1 MTGQEAAVSRTLP
14 PARIDPGA
22 LSIVKTLQREG
33 FTAYLVGGCVRDLLL
48 DRAPKD
54 FDIATDA
61 TPEELRGVFRRRC
74 RIIGRRFK
82 LAHVRAGATIF
93 EVATFRGVPDDQ
105 ETAED
110 DSGFVVRANTYGTPR
125 EDAFSRDFTV
135 NGLFYDPV
143 ARQIIDYVGG
153 LADVEARQ
161 LRTIGDTVQRFR
173 EDPVR
178 LLRAVRFAA
187 KLGFDLHDDIVAA
200 ASEAA
205 GMLDVCPPPRVA
217 EEVYRLFETGTGRR
231 ARAVMRELGILEAV
245 LPELVGRAREDVTA
259 AEADDELDAWLGEVD
274 RQVLVHG
281 GVPRPDLFALVAW
294 PALEPLLPFPPPT
307 RGAWGDAADEAI
319 KPLLKRLIIP
329 VRHRQRLR
337 GVANYLARFQ
347 QPPRRRP
354 HVSPHRVGALPAALS
369 VVRLRARLGWATEAE
384 LAAYEAWCAHANEVG
399 VWAAPA
405 EPRRDDEPCDG
416 GAGDDAPRTSRSSR
430 TPKPRGRRRSG
441 RKRATQPHPSDEGA
455 AQG

>member
-1 MTGQEAAVSRTLP
+1 MSRTLP

-61 TPEELRGVFRRRC
+61 TPEELRDVFRRRC

-105 ETAED
+105 ETAAD

-143 ARQIIDYVGG
+143 AARIIDHVGG
-153 LADVEARQ
+153 VADVEARQ

-178 LLRAVRFAA
+178 FLRAVRFAA
-187 KLGFDLHDDIVAA
+187 KLGLALHDDIVAA

-231 ARAVMRELGILEAV
+231 ARQVMRDLGVLDVV
-245 LPELVGRAREDVTA
+245 LPELVGRAHDGLTA
-259 AEADDELDAWLGEVD
+259 AEADEELDAWLGEVD

-307 RGAWGDAADEAI
+307 RGAWGDVADEAI

-347 QPPRRRP
+347 AAPKRRP
-354 HVSPHRVGALPAALS
+354 HVSPHRAGALPAALS
-369 VVRLRARLGWATEAE
+369 VVRLRARLGLATESE
-384 LAAYEAWCAHANEVG
+384 LAAYETWCAVANDVG

-405 EPRRDDEPCDG
+405 EPRGDDEPCG
-416 GAGDDAPRTSRSSR
+416 GVADDDPRQAPRPPRRKRS
-430 TPKPRGRRRSG
+430 GRRRAPKPEASERRG
-441 RKRATQPHPSDEGA
+441 ERT
-455 AQG
+455 

>member
-14 PARIDPGA
+14 AARIDPGA

-54 FDIATDA
+54 FDIATEA

-105 ETAED
+105 ETAAD

-125 EDAFSRDFTV
+125 DDAFSRDFTV

-143 ARQIIDYVGG
+143 AEQIIDHVGG
-153 LADVEARQ
+153 LADVEARC
-161 LRTIGDTVQRFR
+161 LRTIGDTAQRFR

-187 KLGFDLHDDIVAA
+187 KLGLALHDDIVAA
-200 ASEAA
+200 APAA
-205 GMLDVCPPPRVA
+205 VELLDVCPPPRVA

-231 ARAVMRELGILEAV
+231 ARAIMRELGVLEAV
-245 LPELVGRAREDVTA
+245 LPELVGRAREGVNA
-259 AEADDELDAWLGEVD
+259 QEADEELDAWLAEVD
-274 RQVLVHG
+274 RQVIIHG
-281 GVPRPDLFALVAW
+281 GVPRPDLFALLAW
-294 PALEPLLPFPPPT
+294 PVLAPLLPSPPPS
-307 RGAWGDAADEAI
+307 RGAWGDVADEAI

-329 VRHRQRLR
+329 VRHRQRLH

-354 HVSPHRVGALPAALS
+354 HLSPHRVGALPAALS

-384 LAAYEAWCAHANEVG
+384 LAAYEVWCAHANDVG
-399 VWAAPA
+399 VWAAPV
-405 EPRRDDEPCDG
+405 EPRRDDEPCGSAVGDG
-416 GAGDDAPRTSRSSR
+416 PSRAPES
-430 TPKPRGRRRSG
+430 GRRRRPRRGHGDKTRAG
-441 RKRATQPHPSDEGA
+441 RPGAPSPESA
-455 AQG
+455 